1 MRPRLYYDAK
11 NPGLVT
17 VDRAFYRRLG
27 ETSRRTLV
35 DTIVVPIR
43 TGRAW
48 RVRKGQL
55 CRIVAIEGP
64 QVCDFNAWNFHNPR
78 ERFWAARSLV
88 RSSRCR
94 PRARL
99 RARFEE

>member
-1 MRPRLYYDAK
+1 MRLYYDAK

-43 TGRAW
+43 TGRACASARGSSAALW
-48 RVRKGQL
+48 PSRGR
-55 CRIVAIEGP
+55 RSATS
-64 QVCDFNAWNFHNPR
+64 NAWNLHNR
-78 ERFWAARSLV
+78 ASGSGSSDAACFRG
-88 RSSRCR
+88 
-94 PRARL
+94 PT
-99 RARFEE
+99 

>member
-17 VDRAFYRRLG
+17 VDHAFYRRLG

-48 RVRKGQL
+48 RVRRGHP
-55 CRIVAIEGP
+55 E
-64 QVCDFNAWNFHNPR
+64 
-78 ERFWAARSLV
+78 
-88 RSSRCR
+88 CR
-94 PRARL
+94 P
-99 RARFEE
+99 